1 MDGGG
6 SGNASG
12 GSGGASTCCYY
23 ALLGIRKNASAT
35 DIRAAYRRLAMVSS
49 VAVHAR
55 AASRRCLIALSLSLS
70 VCSPLLL
77 LPNRHAHTFRS
88 IAVGAQKWHPDRWAS
103 DPGAAGEANQR
114 FQRIQEAYSGKAYH
128 SLRVWLCLALGDLI
142 EYCLFGWRWCSSVG
156 QGEEGHVRR
165 RALRPPRRRRPGESA
180 EPRFRFLSSPL
191 FLLLPHGS
199 CCLLSRRNQP
209 NPFAI
214 L

>member
-1 MDGGG
+1 
-6 SGNASG
+6 
-12 GSGGASTCCYY
+12 
-23 ALLGIRKNASAT
+23 
-35 DIRAAYRRLAMVSS
+35 
-49 VAVHAR
+49 
-55 AASRRCLIALSLSLS
+55 

-180 EPRFRFLSSPL
+180 EPRFRLLSSPL
-191 FLLLPHGS
+191 FFFSPMGFMLLIVSSKSAKSFCHFVRGYYIINLGGEFNLS
-199 CCLLSRRNQP
+199 ALLCSALGRLGFLRLH
-209 NPFAI
+209 AGDAGDDG
-214 L
+214 